1 MHSQPYATSEIKSM
15 ANLDS
20 LGYPSITDESRT
32 DALERLR
39 VLRLNRRTPIKVTK
53 PKATSV
59 KTKTAKAKLALSES
73 DKLELLKLLTGV

>member
-1 MHSQPYATSEIKSM
+1 MKMVYILRNVKM

-39 VLRLNRRTPIKVTK
+39 VLRLNRRTPIKITK
-53 PKATSV
+53 PKTSSV